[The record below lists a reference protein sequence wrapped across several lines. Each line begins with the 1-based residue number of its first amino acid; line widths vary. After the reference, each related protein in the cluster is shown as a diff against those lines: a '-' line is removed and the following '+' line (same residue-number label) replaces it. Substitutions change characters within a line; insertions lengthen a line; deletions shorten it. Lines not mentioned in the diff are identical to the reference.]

1 MKLQQL
7 QEEME
12 QTIEDKAERFK
23 VMEGTI
29 GDILSSTQVRLI
41 LHISTRIRAR
51 EKNSGL
57 C

>member
-41 LHISTRIRAR
+41 LHISTRIRA
-51 EKNSGL
+51 
-57 C
+57 